1 VIEMW
6 AAILIAPALMI
17 VALAL
22 HRLEAT
28 LERRERPREVSPGAL
43 PDVPVPR
50 TRGDH
55 RSAPPSGD
63 SGPRAVPT
71 LP

>member
-17 VALAL
+17 MALAL

-28 LERRERPREVSPGAL
+28 LERRERPREVPPGAL
-43 PDVPVPR
+43 PDLPAPR
-50 TRGDH
+50 IRGEH
-55 RSAPPSGD
+55 RSAPPVGD
-63 SGPRAVPT
+63 TGPRVVPT